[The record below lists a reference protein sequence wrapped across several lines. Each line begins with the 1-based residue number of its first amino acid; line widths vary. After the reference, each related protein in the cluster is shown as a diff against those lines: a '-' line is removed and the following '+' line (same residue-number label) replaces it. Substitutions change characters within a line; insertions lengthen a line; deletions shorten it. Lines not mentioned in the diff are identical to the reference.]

1 MLTKHFQYMVLSA
14 TFQAKQQKRDKIARC
29 KQFLKFYIEIRS
41 LKKSSKFQLA
51 DIDGENPKIKDKE
64 IHNFSIRRLGKK
76 RKLNMSQPIETVIVG
91 AQQNVNVAG
100 GLNLAQIEI
109 EDDRIINIFKKYKN
123 VLYKVTP
130 LGLLFPASLK
140 MIQNKYLS
148 PGKN

>member
-1 MLTKHFQYMVLSA
+1 MLDVSN
-14 TFQAKQQKRDKIARC
+14 
-29 KQFLKFYIEIRS
+29 FLKFHIEIRS
-41 LKKSSKFQLA
+41 LKKSSKFQLT

>member
-1 MLTKHFQYMVLSA
+1 
-14 TFQAKQQKRDKIARC
+14 
-29 KQFLKFYIEIRS
+29 
-41 LKKSSKFQLA
+41 
-51 DIDGENPKIKDKE
+51 
-64 IHNFSIRRLGKK
+64 
-76 RKLNMSQPIETVIVG
+76 MSQPIETVIVG

-123 VLYKVTP
+123 VLYKVTT

>member
-1 MLTKHFQYMVLSA
+1 MLDVSN
-14 TFQAKQQKRDKIARC
+14 
-29 KQFLKFYIEIRS
+29 FLKFYIEIRS

-51 DIDGENPKIKDKE
+51 DIDGQNPKIKDKE